1 MKKPLSPALK
11 TFYGFGDMGFSLM
24 ASVETFFFVYFL
36 TNVAKFSLPMVAIIG
51 TITSV
56 ADAALSPFYG
66 GIIDGTKPMK
76 WGRVRSWILI
86 CPPIVVPFTS
96 SNTAVLVLTKQ

>member
-36 TNVAKFSLPMVAIIG
+36 TSVAKFSLPMVAIIG
-51 TITSV
+51 TITGV
-56 ADAALSPFYG
+56 ADALSPFMVVSL
-66 GIIDGTKPMK
+66 TVKPMK
-76 WGRVRSWILI
+76 WGVFALGY
-86 CPPIVVPFTS
+86 
-96 SNTAVLVLTKQ
+96 